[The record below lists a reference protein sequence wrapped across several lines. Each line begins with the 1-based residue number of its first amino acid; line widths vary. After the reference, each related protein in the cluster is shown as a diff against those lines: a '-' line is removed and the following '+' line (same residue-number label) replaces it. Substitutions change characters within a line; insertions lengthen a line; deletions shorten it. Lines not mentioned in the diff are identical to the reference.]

1 MLFEG
6 RIETTVRE
14 RGGIVTSSALR
25 ASSPKGE
32 DSAARVP
39 CAKGLLAAIKW
50 QVQRASPLGEVG
62 GVGLFR
68 AATVRAG

>member
-62 GVGLFR
+62 GVGF
-68 AATVRAG
+68 VRADAVRIG